1 MKIDRQV
8 QLSLWI
14 QRKHISKGSLE
25 KCGPNIFSRSSR
37 PVIIR
42 CDLFHPLSSPHLL
55 VLFVLLEYFSI
66 FLCLYSAVSSN
77 LTMFS
82 SVGKCDHNETS
93 LPRYTASCYC
103 QGRTKVLS
111 TWLKLRL
118 KYKKISSVFFCKS
131 TNKWKIWR
139 VSSAKRSRV
148 VSHKGLK
155 QER

>member
-1 MKIDRQV
+1 MWPKQF
-8 QLSLWI
+8 
-14 QRKHISKGSLE
+14 
-25 KCGPNIFSRSSR
+25 FSRSSR

-93 LPRYTASCYC
+93 FPRYTASCYC
-103 QGRTKVLS
+103 QGRTKHV
-111 TWLKLRL
+111 TKIKTKIQEDKQRL
-118 KYKKISSVFFCKS
+118 
-131 TNKWKIWR
+131 
-139 VSSAKRSRV
+139 
-148 VSHKGLK
+148 LL
-155 QER
+155 

>member
-1 MKIDRQV
+1 MWPKQF
-8 QLSLWI
+8 
-14 QRKHISKGSLE
+14 
-25 KCGPNIFSRSSR
+25 FSRSSR

-103 QGRTKVLS
+103 QGRTKHV
-111 TWLKLRL
+111 TKIKTKIQEDKQRL
-118 KYKKISSVFFCKS
+118 
-131 TNKWKIWR
+131 
-139 VSSAKRSRV
+139 
-148 VSHKGLK
+148 LL
-155 QER
+155 